1 MEELRKAVAH
11 LPDHTI
17 VLCLTMFRDA
27 TGRNYTPRQ
36 ALGEFAPASRVPIY
50 GCYNTY
56 LGHGIVGGS
65 MVTFDEIGR
74 KAAQLGM
81 RILAGEDPQS
91 AARSEAHE
99 AVPMFDWKQVQRW
112 KIDEKQLP
120 PGSVVQFREPTY
132 WEKHR
137 RLILAAATLVALQTA
152 LITILLVQLR
162 RRRLAEE
169 AMRESESG

>member
-1 MEELRKAVAH
+1 MRVHPNTQQVAVVSGGGSQDHLALDLFRQDMSAFANRVSFTIFRDLSMEELRKAVAH

-17 VLCLTMFRDA
+17 VLYLTMFRDA

-56 LGHGIVGGS
+56 LGRGIVGGS
-65 MVTFDEIGR
+65 MVTLIGR

-99 AVPMFDWKQVQRW
+99 AVPMFD
-112 KIDEKQLP
+112 
-120 PGSVVQFREPTY
+120 
-132 WEKHR
+132 
-137 RLILAAATLVALQTA
+137 
-152 LITILLVQLR
+152 
-162 RRRLAEE
+162 
-169 AMRESESG
+169 